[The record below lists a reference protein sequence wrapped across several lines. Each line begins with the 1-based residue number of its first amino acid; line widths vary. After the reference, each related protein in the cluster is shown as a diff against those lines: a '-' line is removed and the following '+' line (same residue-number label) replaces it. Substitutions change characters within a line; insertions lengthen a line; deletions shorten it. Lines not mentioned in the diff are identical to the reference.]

1 MKGAY
6 AKATIYNLNGKEVA
20 AYGRTKQMDV
30 PASNIAE
37 AFTLNFNPYNLAF
50 GKNVV
55 ASSSSASRPAS
66 LVADGGAGSRWESD
80 ASDSQWIYVDLGKK
94 EKIENVVLKWET
106 ARAKEYEI
114 QVSNDAK
121 KWKTVY
127 TNKDGK
133 GGTDEIKLSPVTA
146 RYVKMEGVSRAT
158 DFGYSL
164 YEFEIYGKKQKK
176 C

>member
-94 EKIENVVLKWET
+94 EKILLLE
-106 ARAKEYEI
+106 
-114 QVSNDAK
+114 
-121 KWKTVY
+121 
-127 TNKDGK
+127 
-133 GGTDEIKLSPVTA
+133 
-146 RYVKMEGVSRAT
+146 
-158 DFGYSL
+158 
-164 YEFEIYGKKQKK
+164 EFHWR
-176 C
+176 

>member
-1 MKGAY
+1 LKGAY

-50 GKNVV
+50 GKNVI
-55 ASSSSASRPAS
+55 ASSSSPSRSAS

-94 EKIENVVLKWET
+94 EKIEHVVPKST
-106 ARAKEYEI
+106 RSKCRMMRRNGKQSI
-114 QVSNDAK
+114 Q
-121 KWKTVY
+121 T
-127 TNKDGK
+127 
-133 GGTDEIKLSPVTA
+133 
-146 RYVKMEGVSRAT
+146 KMDKAVQMR
-158 DFGYSL
+158 
-164 YEFEIYGKKQKK
+164 
-176 C
+176 